1 MTTNIAK
8 IILIHPEAA
17 ELLKAQSEKI
27 AQLQQQVMDLGLQ
40 NIALAAEAEGRELA
54 EQQLEAA
61 DKRIKEL
68 EAALVLASLPQDSR
82 DNVIQMARA
91 A

>member
-1 MTTNIAK
+1 MNSNIAK
-8 IILIHPEAA
+8 IIPIHPEVA
-17 ELLKAQSEKI
+17 ELLKGQSEKI
-27 AQLQQQVMDLGLQ
+27 AQLQQQVFDLGRQ
-40 NIALAAEAEGRELA
+40 NIALAAEEEGRKLA

>member
-1 MTTNIAK
+1 MNSNIAK
-8 IILIHPEAA
+8 IIPIPPEAA
-17 ELLKAQSEKI
+17 ELLKDQSEKI
-27 AQLQQQVMDLGLQ
+27 AQLNQQVFSLSRQ
-40 NIALAAEAEGRELA
+40 NIALAAEAEGKELV

-68 EAALVLASLPQDSR
+68 EAALVLKGLPDGSL
-82 DNVIQMARA
+82 DNVLQLARA

>member
-1 MTTNIAK
+1 MNSNIAK
-8 IILIHPEAA
+8 IIPIHPEVA
-17 ELLKAQSEKI
+17 ELLKDQSEKI
-27 AQLQQQVMDLGLQ
+27 TQLQQQIMDLGRQ
-40 NIALAAEAEGRELA
+40 NIALAAEAEGKELV

>member
-1 MTTNIAK
+1 MKSNIAK
-8 IILIHPEAA
+8 IIPIHPEVA
-17 ELLKAQSEKI
+17 ELLKDQSEKI
-27 AQLQQQVMDLGLQ
+27 AQLQQQVFDLGRQ
-40 NIALAAEAEGRELA
+40 NIALAAEEEGRKLA

>member
-1 MTTNIAK
+1 MNSNIAK
-8 IILIHPEAA
+8 IIPIHPEVA
-17 ELLKAQSEKI
+17 ELLASQHKKI
-27 AQLQQQVMDLGLQ
+27 AQLQQHVMDLGRQ
-40 NIALAAEAEGRELA
+40 NIALAAEAEGKELV

-68 EAALVLASLPQDSR
+68 EAALVLKGLPDGSL
-82 DNVIQMARA
+82 DNVLQLARA

>member
-1 MTTNIAK
+1 MNSNIAK
-8 IILIHPEAA
+8 IIPIHPETAA
-17 ELLKAQSEKI
+17 LLVSQHEQI
-27 AQLQQQVMDLGLQ
+27 TQLQQQVFDLGRQ
-40 NIALAAEAEGRELA
+40 NIALAAEIEGKELV
-54 EQQLEAA
+54 ELQLEAA

>member
-1 MTTNIAK
+1 MNSNIAK
-8 IILIHPEAA
+8 IIPIHPEVA
-17 ELLKAQSEKI
+17 ELLKDQSEKI
-27 AQLQQQVMDLGLQ
+27 AQLQQQVFDLGRQ
-40 NIALAAEAEGRELA
+40 NIALAAEAEGKELV

-68 EAALVLASLPQDSR
+68 KAALVLASLPQDSR

>member
-1 MTTNIAK
+1 MNSNIAK
-8 IILIHPEAA
+8 IIPIHPEVA
-17 ELLKAQSEKI
+17 ELLASQHKKI
-27 AQLQQQVMDLGLQ
+27 AQLQQQVFDLGRQ
-40 NIALAAEAEGRELA
+40 NIALAAEAEGKELA

>member
-1 MTTNIAK
+1 MNSNIAK
-8 IILIHPEAA
+8 IIPIHPEVA
-17 ELLKAQSEKI
+17 ELLKGQSEKI
-27 AQLQQQVMDLGLQ
+27 DQLQQQVFDLGRQ
-40 NIALAAEAEGRELA
+40 NIALAAEEEGRKLA

>member
-1 MTTNIAK
+1 MNSNIAK
-8 IILIHPEAA
+8 IIPIPPEAA
-17 ELLKAQSEKI
+17 ELLKDQSDKI
-27 AQLQQQVMDLGLQ
+27 AQLNQQVFSLSRQ
-40 NIALAAEAEGRELA
+40 NIELAAEAEGKELV

>member
-1 MTTNIAK
+1 MNSNIAK
-8 IILIHPEAA
+8 IIPIHPEVA
-17 ELLKAQSEKI
+17 ELLKYQSEKI
-27 AQLQQQVMDLGLQ
+27 DQLQQQVMDLGRQ
-40 NIALAAEAEGRELA
+40 NIALAAEAEGKELA

-68 EAALVLASLPQDSR
+68 EAALVLKGLPDGSL
-82 DNVIQMARA
+82 DNVLQLARA

>member
-1 MTTNIAK
+1 MNSNIAK
-8 IILIHPEAA
+8 IITIHPEAA
-17 ELLKAQSEKI
+17 ALLVSQHEKI
-27 AQLQQQVMDLGLQ
+27 TQLQQQVMDLGRQ
-40 NIALAAEAEGRELA
+40 NIALAAEVEGKELV

>member
-1 MTTNIAK
+1 MNSNIAK
-8 IILIHPEAA
+8 IIPIHPEVAG
-17 ELLKAQSEKI
+17 LLKDQSEKI
-27 AQLQQQVMDLGLQ
+27 TQLQQQIMDLGRQ
-40 NIALAAEAEGRELA
+40 NIALAAEAEGKELV

>member
-1 MTTNIAK
+1 MNSNIAK
-8 IILIHPEAA
+8 IIPIHPDVAK
-17 ELLKAQSEKI
+17 LLKDQSEKI
-27 AQLQQQVMDLGLQ
+27 DQLQQQVMDLGRQ
-40 NIALAAEAEGRELA
+40 NIALAAEAEGKELV